1 MNADDTFASGRT
13 GHRHASM
20 LERRATIEDVASAA
34 KVSVATVSRALR
46 GLPNVAVST
55 RQRVMSVATS
65 LNYEPDP
72 AASRLAAGKTKTV
85 TVGVPLISGWYFST
99 VVASAEAV
107 CNGAGYDFQVICVSG
122 PADRDRLLD
131 DRHHLERRTDGLIL
145 VDVEPSAEQA
155 ARLRSRRIALTT
167 IGNAVDG
174 HPSVMIDD
182 ELVGEMACEH
192 LVELGHRRIAM
203 IGGLHDDPMNFTVP
217 KRRRQGFERTLVR
230 HGLALLPEFVAVG
243 NFGIQGGREA
253 MAELLDL
260 ADPPTAVFAMS
271 DDMAFGALMELD
283 RHGLVAGRDI
293 SIVGVDDHEFAQV
306 VNLTTIRQP
315 VADHGAVAAQ
325 LLISEME
332 AAAVGATGRPL
343 TGTPTRSQTGESA
356 GTPAVRGQLALVVRS
371 TTGPAPV

>member
-1 MNADDTFASGRT
+1 M
-13 GHRHASM
+13 
-20 LERRATIEDVASAA
+20 
-34 KVSVATVSRALR
+34 
-46 GLPNVAVST
+46 
-55 RQRVMSVATS
+55 
-65 LNYEPDP
+65 
-72 AASRLAAGKTKTV
+72 
-85 TVGVPLISGWYFST
+85 
-99 VVASAEAV
+99 
-107 CNGAGYDFQVICVSG
+107 SG

-155 ARLRSRRIALTT
+155 ERLRSRNIALTT
-167 IGNAVDG
+167 IGNAVAG

-217 KRRRQGFERTLVR
+217 KRRRIGFERTLVR
-230 HGLALLPEFVAVG
+230 YGLALPPEFVAVG

-260 ADPPTAVFAMS
+260 GEPPTAVFAMS
-271 DDMAFGALMELD
+271 DDMAFGALMELE

-315 VADHGAVAAQ
+315 VAAHGAIAAQ

-332 AAAVGATGRPL
+332 AMAASTSGRPL
-343 TGTPTRSQTGESA
+343 SGTAPRSRPDRSGARQHLDDGDLPSPPAIRGE
-356 GTPAVRGQLALVVRS
+356 LALVVRS
-371 TTGPAPV
+371 TTGPVSV